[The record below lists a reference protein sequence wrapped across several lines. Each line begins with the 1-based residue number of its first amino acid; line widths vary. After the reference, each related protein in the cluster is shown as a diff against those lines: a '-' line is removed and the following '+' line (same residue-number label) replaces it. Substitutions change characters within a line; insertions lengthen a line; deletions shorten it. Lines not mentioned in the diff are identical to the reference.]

1 MSRFILVGLI
11 ALGWRANGVDAQTLR
26 TVLAENEIDAVNGV
40 AGLDRMIAG
49 FAVHD
54 SKERFIVAFYFADEE
69 RLPSEPLHVSLLNK
83 ATRSWRH
90 GVVSRQQQL
99 ADGPILLGSIQNI
112 VSSPRFVYVESHLNP
127 SASLLVALRAR
138 DLSLVKIAAGWIRV
152 LLPDDRVVV
161 EDNQIHFAPTHPAAL
176 STFDPATRR
185 TTALYPSRP
194 PGPIRRA
201 YIERVRQVYQQLGDD
216 WLRAHNHHG
225 DPEQFDSSIA
235 EPIVVEA
242 SGRSIAF
249 VARWGSN
256 QSGET
261 STPQLDV
268 VVVCSLAPRSTHCTE
283 SLLSDS
289 QRDHPGWSTEQR
301 LRNALRP

>member
-1 MSRFILVGLI
+1 
-11 ALGWRANGVDAQTLR
+11 
-26 TVLAENEIDAVNGV
+26 
-40 AGLDRMIAG
+40 
-49 FAVHD
+49 
-54 SKERFIVAFYFADEE
+54 
-69 RLPSEPLHVSLLNK
+69 
-83 ATRSWRH
+83 
-90 GVVSRQQQL
+90 
-99 ADGPILLGSIQNI
+99 
-112 VSSPRFVYVESHLNP
+112 
-127 SASLLVALRAR
+127 
-138 DLSLVKIAAGWIRV
+138 
-152 LLPDDRVVV
+152 
-161 EDNQIHFAPTHPAAL
+161 
-176 STFDPATRR
+176 
-185 TTALYPSRP
+185 
-194 PGPIRRA
+194 
-201 YIERVRQVYQQLGDD
+201 VYQQLGDD

-289 QRDHPGWSTEQR
+289 QRDHPGWSTEQL